1 MSIFTEKRSVLTR
14 PTSTVDIS
22 APSARS
28 VKSEFTGNPT
38 PSLGYIPSLDGIRA
52 IAVLAVMIFHS
63 AVPWLPGGFLGV
75 DVFFV
80 LSGFLITSLLLQEV
94 ERTGGIDFKRF
105 YIRRIRRLV
114 PAFLAV
120 VLVSAL
126 LILLFA
132 QDGAGKYR
140 EDVLASALYVNNWWN
155 IFGDQSYFEAIGR
168 PPMLQHLWSLAV
180 EEQFY
185 LIWPAVL
192 LFTFR
197 RRLRDGVRRVAIIGV
212 FASTALMAILSL
224 LMSMPGE
231 NDPSR
236 LYFGTDTH
244 AMTILAGAALA
255 TAWRPKSLPK
265 KLALQPTMVLTAI
278 GVVALALMAWFF
290 VNVTDD
296 SAMLYRGGFLVFAG
310 VCVVVIAVATHPA
323 IAASRVL
330 AIAPMV
336 YIGKRSY
343 GLYLWHWPIF
353 VILRPGIDIGL
364 TGIPALVIQFGLTFA
379 AAELSYRYLE
389 MPVRNGDIGKIW
401 SRWKAQGVALKRAVI
416 ACSISI
422 VVVIGLAVGVNAIP
436 AVDSTSYLNGAT
448 QVGAGALDA
457 EPADTTISSSESSAL
472 KVPDDPLMTAPFVPG
487 EDLTKRPVTAIGD
500 SVMLGAREAV
510 QGALDKV
517 TVDANV
523 SRHAV
528 LMYKRID
535 QRKNAGKLAPV
546 VVIHP
551 GTNGP
556 AYEDDLREA
565 VAGLS
570 DRVRVVLVTTHVP
583 RSWMDE
589 SNSNIRKIAGEFPNV
604 RVAEWAQAAEGHRE
618 FFVTDGTHLTPPG
631 GRAYADA
638 IKQAITSP

>member
-1 MSIFTEKRSVLTR
+1 MSIFTEKRSEPSR

-22 APSARS
+22 ESAGRS
-28 VKSEFTGNPT
+28 AKPEFTGNPT
-38 PSLGYIPSLDGIRA
+38 PSLGYLPSLDGIRA
-52 IAVLAVMIFHS
+52 IAVLAVMIYHS

-105 YIRRIRRLV
+105 YLRRIRRLV

-120 VLVSAL
+120 ILVTAL

-132 QDGAGKYR
+132 QDGAAKYR
-140 EDVLASALYVNNWWN
+140 EDVLASMLYVNNWWN

-197 RRLRDGVRRVAIIGV
+197 RRLRDGVRRIAIIGV

-255 TAWRPKSLPK
+255 TVWRPKSLPK
-265 KLALQPTMVLTAI
+265 KLAPQPTMVLTAI
-278 GVVALALMAWFF
+278 GAGAVALMAWFF
-290 VNVTDD
+290 INVTDD
-296 SAMLYRGGFLVFAG
+296 SAALYRGGFLIFAG

-323 IAASRVL
+323 IAASRAL
-330 AIAPMV
+330 AVAPLV

-353 VILRPGIDIGL
+353 NVLRPGIDIGL
-364 TGIPALVIQFGLTFA
+364 TGIPALILQFGLTFA

-389 MPVRNGDIGKIW
+389 MPVRDGELGKTW
-401 SRWKAQGVALKRAVI
+401 QRWKEQGVALKRAAI
-416 ACSISI
+416 AGSISI
-422 VVVIGLAVGVNAIP
+422 VVILGLAVAVSAIP
-436 AVDSTSYLNGAT
+436 AVDSTAYLNGAT
-448 QVGAGALDA
+448 EVGAGSLQA
-457 EPADTTISSSESSAL
+457 EPAETTSQSSESAAV
-472 KVPDDPLMTAPFVPG
+472 KAADDPLMTAPIVSG

-510 QGALDKV
+510 QGALSKV
-517 TVDANV
+517 TVDATV
-523 SRHAV
+523 SRHAN
-528 LMYKRID
+528 LMYERID
-535 QRKNAGKLAPV
+535 QRRSAGKLAPV

-556 AYEDDLREA
+556 AYEDDLRRA
-565 VAGLS
+565 VADLS
-570 DRVRVVLVTTHVP
+570 DRARVVLVTTHVP

-589 SNSNIRKIAGEFPNV
+589 SNTNIRKVSKEFPNV
-604 RVAEWAQAAEGHRE
+604 RIAEWAQAAEGNRE

-638 IKQAITSP
+638 IKQAIAAP